1 MDKPVQPTTS
11 LLLSSVIS
19 PGRLGAALA
28 RAVDIASEHRC
39 SMSLIAIAIDDL
51 AARATERGLAAE
63 QLEQQVADT
72 LVHILRNI
80 DIIGYRSGG
89 GLMIITAPAF
99 HFEGEEVATRLT
111 NALSRFN
118 TTGLSALSL
127 SCGVASYQPGDT
139 ATRFSERALAALE
152 QARANGGACIVAD
165 EIDESTFSP

>member
-51 AARATERGLAAE
+51 AARATERGLTAE
-63 QLEQQVADT
+63 LLEQQVADT

-99 HFEGEEVATRLT
+99 HFEGEEVAHRLA
-111 NALSRFN
+111 NAISRF
-118 TTGLSALSL
+118 TVEGLPALTF
-127 SCGVASYQPGDT
+127 SCGVAAYQTGDT
-139 ATRFSERALAALE
+139 ATSFSERALAALE
-152 QARANGGACIVAD
+152 RSQARGGGCTVAD